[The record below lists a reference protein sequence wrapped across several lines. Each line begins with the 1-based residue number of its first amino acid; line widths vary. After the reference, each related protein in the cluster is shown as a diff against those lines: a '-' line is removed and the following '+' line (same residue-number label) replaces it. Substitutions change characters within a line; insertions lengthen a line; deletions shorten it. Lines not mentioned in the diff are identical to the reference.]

1 MVKINK
7 IREEQRGEAKK
18 VEGKKKKN
26 GNTDTT
32 NNLSNQP
39 LIT

>member
-18 VEGKKKKN
+18 VEGKKKKKMEIL
-26 GNTDTT
+26 TQQIIFQI
-32 NNLSNQP
+32 SP
-39 LIT
+39 

>member
-18 VEGKKKKN
+18 VEGKKKKKKMEIL
-26 GNTDTT
+26 TQQIIFQI
-32 NNLSNQP
+32 SP
-39 LIT
+39 